1 MDFRP
6 NKKKFMFP
14 VSDRPYSEPPTLTFF
29 FTLEKKYLKKT
40 KKRRDK
46 KNIVYLLCIEKNK
59 QKELVVGI
67 AEIF

>member
-1 MDFRP
+1 
-6 NKKKFMFP
+6 MFP

-29 FTLEKKYLKKT
+29 FTLEKKILKKN
-40 KKRRDK
+40 KEKERQ

>member
-1 MDFRP
+1 
-6 NKKKFMFP
+6 MFP

-29 FTLEKKYLKKT
+29 FTLEKKILKKT

-46 KNIVYLLCIEKNK
+46 KTLFICYVLKKNK

>member
-1 MDFRP
+1 
-6 NKKKFMFP
+6 
-14 VSDRPYSEPPTLTFF
+14 
-29 FTLEKKYLKKT
+29 LEKKILKKN
-40 KKRRDK
+40 KEKERQ

>member
-1 MDFRP
+1 MFRP
-6 NKKKFMFP
+6 NKKKLMFP

-29 FTLEKKYLKKT
+29 SLWKKNIKKT
-40 KKRRDK
+40 KEKERQ